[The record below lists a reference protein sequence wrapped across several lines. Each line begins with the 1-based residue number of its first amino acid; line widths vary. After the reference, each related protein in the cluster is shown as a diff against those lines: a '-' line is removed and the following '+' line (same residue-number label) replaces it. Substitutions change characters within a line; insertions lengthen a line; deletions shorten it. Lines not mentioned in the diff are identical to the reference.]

1 MYRYLEKN
9 THDKSYPYTISDAW
23 GGKCYMTEE
32 GLKALQKE
40 IEKALDKKT
49 KE

>member
-9 THDKSYPYTISDAW
+9 TYDKSYPYTISDSW
-23 GGKCYMTEE
+23 GGKCCMTEE
-32 GLKALQKE
+32 GLKALKKE
-40 IEKALDKKT
+40 IEKALDKKD